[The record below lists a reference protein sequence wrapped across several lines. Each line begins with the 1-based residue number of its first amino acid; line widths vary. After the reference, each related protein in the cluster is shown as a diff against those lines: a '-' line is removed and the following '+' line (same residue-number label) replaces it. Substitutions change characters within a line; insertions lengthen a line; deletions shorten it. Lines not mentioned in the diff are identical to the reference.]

1 MVFIFSL
8 HAGESTC
15 FIFFHS
21 YSLWFLYFPYMRVSQ
36 HVLWF
41 GFFSSRFWHVCI
53 WFESRFK
60 AIRSCI
66 DLFLLSFKLLYCL
79 TFPWY
84 VIVSLYTRYT
94 KRPIL
99 TLSASVRW
107 FIWRCLQNLIK
118 QGCYISF
125 YISETQITEVGC
137 CGNLPNL
144 YPYLVTSG
152 SF

>member
-41 GFFSSRFWHVCI
+41 WFFPRGFGHVYI

-60 AIRSCI
+60 AIWSCI
-66 DLFLLSFKLLYCL
+66 GLFLLSCKLLYCL
-79 TFPWY
+79 TSSWY
-84 VIVSLYTRYT
+84 VIVSLYARCT

-99 TLSASVRW
+99 TLSAGLRW

-118 QGCYISF
+118 QGCLKKLLHFRDLNYRSWLLWKP
-125 YISETQITEVGC
+125 S
-137 CGNLPNL
+137 
-144 YPYLVTSG
+144 
-152 SF
+152 

>member
-15 FIFFHS
+15 FMVFHS

-36 HVLWF
+36 HVLYFFIVIVYGFYILPTCGWVNMFYGF
-41 GFFSSRFWHVCI
+41 GFFPRGFGHLYI

-60 AIRSCI
+60 AIIWSCI
-66 DLFLLSFKLLYCL
+66 GLFLLSCKLLYCL

-84 VIVSLYTRYT
+84 VIVSLYSMCT

-118 QGCYISF
+118 QGC
-125 YISETQITEVGC
+125 
-137 CGNLPNL
+137 LK
-144 YPYLVTSG
+144 
-152 SF
+152 